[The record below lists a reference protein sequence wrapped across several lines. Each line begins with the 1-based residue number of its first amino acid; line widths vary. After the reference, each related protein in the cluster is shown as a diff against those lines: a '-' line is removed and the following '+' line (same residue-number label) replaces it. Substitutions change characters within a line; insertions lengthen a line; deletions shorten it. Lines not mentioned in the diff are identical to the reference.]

1 MTNRLKE
8 KEFNIMWIL
17 LNTEEPLTASQIAS
31 KDESFTVNIVQAIL
45 RKLLKMGLVEVS
57 DIVYSRN
64 VLSRT
69 FTATEHSLELIRDMF
84 IEEYRKFLKFVPGE
98 ILFSTMLQSDP
109 DLLVHPEEIEKL
121 EEILKQFKD
130 QRSKKETN

>member
-1 MTNRLKE
+1 MSTRLKE

-69 FTATEHSLELIRDMF
+69 FAATEKSTEIIRDMF
-84 IEEYRKFLKFVPGE
+84 IDEYRRFLKFVPGE

-109 DLLVHPEEIEKL
+109 DLIAHPEEVEKL
-121 EEILKQFKD
+121 EEILKHFKEH
-130 QRSKKETN
+130 KEQHS

>member
-17 LNTEEPLTASQIAS
+17 FNTEEPLTASQIAS